1 MLRGLDSR
9 RLTALVGLAGLAVSV
24 AVTVAA
30 GQDQNFDFITYHFYL
45 GYSAFH
51 ERLAQDFFAASF
63 QGYQSPLPFALFYLL
78 DSLGVPPLASAALHA
93 ALHAVNL
100 LLLFLL
106 TRQLASGTAA
116 QDDAWLLLAFWLAGA
131 VAPIYWNL
139 VGTSFADLLACVPVL
154 GALWLAAGSLAAD
167 RGLARRRLAL
177 AGLLIGLAV
186 ALRVH
191 NVVFAVALGGALTL
205 CPLPGR
211 GGKAVAL
218 VLFGGAALAAW
229 LAAGAPHAWSLY
241 REFGNPVFPF
251 YNGVFRSPDFPP
263 ASLAMGILVPPG
275 LADALSLPFRIAQ
288 PRPWVY
294 TEMALADVRPAL
306 LVLAAAGAAIAWA
319 ARCFA
324 GARPAAAAPRALI
337 MLFFVL
343 GGAMWV
349 ATSANARFGAALF
362 LLAGP
367 MVGSLL
373 AAFLARRHVLL
384 ALCGVLALQLALQLG
399 PWPARWPSAPWS
411 ARYFDWELPA
421 AAAREPA
428 VYLSFGF
435 QTASTLA
442 PRVHA
447 ASRHANLV
455 GQMPLEVDQPGA
467 QRMHRLIEAAG
478 LPRYGV
484 FDFSYTQQAEPAAA
498 DMRRYFAAQLRHW
511 GLEFAGPPCRPLE
524 LRPPSDAWQ
533 RFNRLVGVQGRGTPP
548 RLILCELRAA
558 AAQERDGALQ
568 EYLGFRQRLAPL
580 AQICPQVLDPR
591 SLSAVRVSGMWLV
604 TSLASIEYRLEVADD
619 GALTM
624 QLLRPPYSS
633 APLGRI
639 GDGGIMV
646 RDTDCATWFAR
657 LARGG

>member
-1 MLRGLDSR
+1 MRGLDSK
-9 RLTALVGLAGLAVSV
+9 RLTALVGLAGLAASI
-24 AVTVAA
+24 AVTVAS
-30 GQDQNFDFITYHFYL
+30 GQDQNFDLITYHFYL

-51 ERLAQDFFAASF
+51 ERLAQDFLAAS
-63 QGYQSPLPFALFYLL
+63 GPAYQSPLPFALLYLL
-78 DSLGVPPLASAALHA
+78 DSLGVPPLFNAALHA

-106 TRQLASGTAA
+106 TRQLASGTPARE
-116 QDDAWLLLAFWLAGA
+116 DPWLLVAFWLAGA

-154 GALWLAAGSLAAD
+154 GALWLAAGSLAAH
-167 RGLARRRLAL
+167 GAAPARRRLAA
-177 AGLLIGLAV
+177 AGVLIGLAV
-186 ALRVH
+186 AMRVH
-191 NVVFAVALGGALTL
+191 NVVFAAALALAL
-205 CPLPGR
+205 CLLPGR
-211 GGKAVAL
+211 KPAAL
-218 VLFGGAALAAW
+218 ALFAGAALAAW
-229 LAAGAPHAWSLY
+229 LAAGAPLAWSLY

-275 LADALSLPFRIAQ
+275 LGDALSLPFRIAQ

-294 TEMALADVRPAL
+294 TEMALADVRPAF
-306 LVLAAAGAAIAWA
+306 LVLAAALAALAWA
-319 ARCFA
+319 RRRSA
-324 GARPAAAAPRALI
+324 GERAAPAAPRRLI

-343 GGAMWV
+343 GGALWL

-367 MVGSLL
+367 VAGGLL
-373 AAFLARRHVLL
+373 AAFLPRRLVLL
-384 ALCGVLALQLALQLG
+384 ALCGVLAWQLALQLG
-399 PWPARWPSAPWS
+399 PRPGRWPSAPWS
-411 ARYFDWELPA
+411 ARHFDWQLPA
-421 AAAREPA
+421 AAQAPA
-428 VYLSFGF
+428 VFLSFGF

-455 GQMPLEVDQPGA
+455 GTLPIEVDQAGA
-467 QRMHRLIEAAG
+467 ERMRRLIETPG

-484 FDFSYTQQAEPAAA
+484 FDFNYTQQSDPAAA
-498 DMRRYFAAQLRHW
+498 DVRRYFAAQLRRW
-511 GLEFAGPPCRPLE
+511 GLEFAAQPCIPLE
-524 LRPPSDAWQ
+524 LRPPSAGWQ
-533 RFNRLVGVQGRGTPP
+533 RFNRLAGVRGRGTPP

-558 AAQERDGALQ
+558 SAGERDAALQ
-568 EYLGFRQRLAPL
+568 EYLGFRRRLAPL

-604 TSLASIEYRLEVADD
+604 SSLASIEYRLEVADD
-619 GALTM
+619 GAFSM
-624 QLLRPPYSS
+624 QMLRPPFST
-633 APLGRI
+633 APLGRV

-646 RDTDCATWFAR
+646 RDNDCGTWFAR